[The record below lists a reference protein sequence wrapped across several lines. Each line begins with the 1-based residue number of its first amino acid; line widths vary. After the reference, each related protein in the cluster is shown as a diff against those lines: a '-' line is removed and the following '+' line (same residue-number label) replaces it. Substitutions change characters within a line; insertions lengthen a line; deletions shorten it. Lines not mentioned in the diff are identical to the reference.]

1 MLWPLSLAACA
12 VPVASPSPPTQP
24 TCVWPAC
31 VLRLISLRGSPSK
44 SQWTSASSVK
54 GLFHVPYFFSTHLFQ
69 DTKNTSL
76 YPYRKHLQVQLF
88 QIFCLYGWG
97 LNVHRPP
104 PCRYLQPPA
113 TWMQCALESRELL
126 ALCLKKIKS
135 SMTKVS
141 VIRTK
146 LQKAH
151 FQSQKCQWTLQV
163 NSHVCIVSIVLP
175 WFFQPYVIFMFNVFL
190 LSWTSSS

>member
-1 MLWPLSLAACA
+1 MCVACLRTQVDISEGIPKQVTVNFCKQCERFVSCPL
-12 VPVASPSPPTQP
+12 
-24 TCVWPAC
+24 
-31 VLRLISLRGSPSK
+31 
-44 SQWTSASSVK
+44 
-54 GLFHVPYFFSTHLFQ
+54 FFFSTHLFQ

-151 FQSQKCQWTLQV
+151 FQSQKFQWTLQV